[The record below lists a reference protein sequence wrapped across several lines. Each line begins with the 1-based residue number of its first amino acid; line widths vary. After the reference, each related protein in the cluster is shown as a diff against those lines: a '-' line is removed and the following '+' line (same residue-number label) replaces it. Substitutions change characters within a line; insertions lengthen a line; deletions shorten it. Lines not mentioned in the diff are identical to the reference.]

1 MRDPIEELKNLST
14 SGSAPLPP
22 SEVRRRGERMRRRRT
37 AFHAV
42 GAAAAVLAIVS
53 GGAFASGELTDTAPA
68 PGPAKHH
75 TVPKPSEDAAP
86 EGGWRTNVP
95 DNLGQALFDSLP
107 DSVEGESTL
116 TQAGL
121 DVPWKALPCGEVSE
135 KSASARLST
144 TWFSGLDDRRTD
156 QRFALIQPP
165 AGLHARQLVVY
176 RDGETAAS
184 VMDAIRRQTVTC
196 GPLEGSPGITEFRW
210 SATPFDFGGDE
221 GLLLAGAEFAL
232 DTDKRGVGRH
242 LIGLVRQGNS
252 VLAISLADESS
263 APVDELAEPAAADL
277 VELTTRFAGEMC
289 IFAVDPCAQAT
300 PEEPEPSD
308 VAVPER
314 PTYMISA
321 EDLVNTTGIK
331 DWQVTEED
339 WGPAL
344 VCSEDSTE
352 ALGGDRTTTLQYTVT
367 RGGQTVAWATA
378 TALDFASREWAYGG
392 YTMAADWLTTCDA
405 SVDRR
410 HRISSAG
417 EAYGE
422 PHTGGPDGRPWVWRT
437 VMTSRPELCVECD
450 AAWNNH
456 QAVVS
461 AGRRLVLVQVSVPGD
476 MQSSADESFSPFPKL
491 TDVAAKRS
499 WKE

>member
-14 SGSAPLPP
+14 SGSVPLPP
-22 SEVRRRGERMRRRRT
+22 SEVRHRGDRMRRRRI
-37 AFHAV
+37 AFQAV

-53 GGAFASGELTDTAPA
+53 GGAFASGELTDTAPD

-86 EGGWRTNVP
+86 EGGWRTSIPQDFVLT
-95 DNLGQALFDSLP
+95 DGLP
-107 DSVEGESTL
+107 EPADETARRLSNRSRPW
-116 TQAGL
+116 QL
-121 DVPWKALPCGEVSE
+121 DPCGEGKRGSD
-135 KSASARLST
+135 A
-144 TWFSGLDDRRTD
+144 DRTD
-156 QRFALIQPP
+156 QRVLTQVGGELYHRQLALYPDDDAARAVVADLRDDLARCRTSELGDAVLVWEHYGDPFTAGDESFDTVSRPMQEGEAMLFADHYAVVRVGNAVLLTLDSGSYGHESPERITQLIQQP
-165 AGLHARQLVVY
+165 R
-176 RDGETAAS
+176 
-184 VMDAIRRQTVTC
+184 
-196 GPLEGSPGITEFRW
+196 
-210 SATPFDFGGDE
+210 
-221 GLLLAGAEFAL
+221 
-232 DTDKRGVGRH
+232 
-242 LIGLVRQGNS
+242 
-252 VLAISLADESS
+252 
-263 APVDELAEPAAADL
+263 AAAAA
-277 VELTTRFAGEMC
+277 VAARMC
-289 IFAVDPCAQAT
+289 IFAVDPCAQAM

-314 PTYMISA
+314 PTYMLSA

-344 VCSEDSTE
+344 VCSKDSTE

-378 TALDFASREWAYGG
+378 TVLDFASREWADGA

-437 VMTSRPELCVECD
+437 VMSSRPELCVECD

-476 MQSSADESFSPFPKL
+476 MQSSADESSSPFPVL
-491 TDVAAKRS
+491 AELAAKRA
-499 WKE
+499 WAE